1 MVAEFEYE
9 ELLKATDNFSPSRLI
24 GKGSH
29 GSVYA
34 AKLIIRNNE
43 SLVVAVKKP
52 LQLHGHDHHN
62 HSHNHNHENHDHDDR
77 HARTGNSNLENE
89 IRVLSS
95 LPENPHIIKLLGTS
109 HDSARNCRL
118 LVMELMPNGS
128 LHDLLH
134 VAETPPSWSKRVE
147 TVFQIAKAVR
157 SLHGA
162 AAAVVPPHHHQ
173 PYSVIVHRDIKS
185 ENVLFDSD
193 WVAKLAD
200 FGLAVALDDVDS
212 ARDGPGPGQVPAA
225 AGTIGYLDPCY
236 TAPSK
241 LSTKNDVFSFGVL
254 VMEIVSGRRVM
265 DVSRSR
271 TSLAEWA
278 APLIRERRLD
288 EIYDARVP
296 SPDDDVA
303 VGSTVRELL
312 YVAASCVSLEE
323 DCRPSMSDVVG
334 GMLGRLERVDR
345 FPIWMTSFLRGVML
359 VRIKRRKKLAK
370 RWRQIKCDEAPII
383 IEGRQGVNQYGDDH
397 DVSKRNRIMLRE
409 LLLAD
414 VTTK

>member
-1 MVAEFEYE
+1 MVAEFDYE
-9 ELLKATDNFSPSRLI
+9 ELLKATGNFSPSRLI

-34 AKLIIRNNE
+34 AKFIIRNNE
-43 SLVVAVKKP
+43 SLIVAVKKP
-52 LQLHGHDHHN
+52 QQILHGHDHH
-62 HSHNHNHENHDHDDR
+62 
-77 HARTGNSNLENE
+77 ARTDDSNLENE
-89 IRVLSS
+89 IRVLSA

-118 LVMELMPNGS
+118 LVMEFMPNGS

-147 TVFQIAKAVR
+147 TVLQIAKAVR
-157 SLHGA
+157 SLHGGVVA
-162 AAAVVPPHHHQ
+162 VPPHHQ

-212 ARDGPGPGQVPAA
+212 ASDGPGPGQVPAA

-254 VMEIVSGRRVM
+254 VLEIVSGRKVM
-265 DVSRSR
+265 DVSRSW

-288 EIYDARVP
+288 EIYDTRVP
-296 SPDDDVA
+296 SPDGDVA

-334 GMLGRLERVDR
+334 GMLGRLVRVDR

-383 IEGRQGVNQYGDDH
+383 ECRQGVTQYGDDH
-397 DVSKRNRIMLRE
+397 DVPKRNRFTLRE
-409 LLLAD
+409 LLLAG
-414 VTTK
+414 